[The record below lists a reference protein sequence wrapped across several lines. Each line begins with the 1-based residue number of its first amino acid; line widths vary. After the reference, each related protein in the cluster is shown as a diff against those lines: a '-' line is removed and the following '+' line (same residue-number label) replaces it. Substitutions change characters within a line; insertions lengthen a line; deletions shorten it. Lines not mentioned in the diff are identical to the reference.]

1 MTVEE
6 RNEKIEWIHL
16 IENYGKRKSLKG
28 KSDEEIEKLYRLAV
42 LKQTDAMYV

>member
-16 IENYGKRKSLKG
+16 IENYGKESLKG